1 MTSENNQDKNC
12 PQCFFQNP
20 ITHIRCHL
28 CDWPLLDELDINKTR
43 FVEHGADQIQ
53 PAVPELTDLEL
64 TDLELTETTLAE
76 DTVFPEVDAAFINS
90 SDQDITQAPE
100 PVTTTSESSTHSPKS
115 KFNLT
120 GELAHFEVREIL
132 GQGGL
137 GAVYRAKDKTLE
149 RNVALKML
157 KTKAGTSQTANSMLL
172 DEARMACKLN
182 HPNIV
187 TIFDVAR
194 AQNSNFIIMEW
205 VDGQSLDQVI
215 PPTGLPLETA
225 LEYASQIIAGIACA
239 HQSNIIHSDIKPQNI
254 MLTVD
259 GTIKVLD
266 FGIAG
271 LISHQKTAKEAKK
284 ENEKEGGKKG
294 KKQSSQQDKTI
305 TTMATKGFTGT
316 PGYISPE
323 QALGSEN
330 LDQRSDI
337 FSFGILL
344 YQMLTGKRPFEGAN
358 GKARNQAIIIG
369 NYAPLPSHL
378 PVDLRAIVAHCL
390 AHSIE
395 DRYQSSNQLS
405 LDLHNYLNGE
415 PVSVISSRRYWLKKK
430 TLKHKWPVLFL
441 LLLSVGGITQ
451 LVWQQIQ
458 SHQQQEREQ
467 LLTRFI
473 SHVETLE
480 AKVQMSRMA
489 PRHDTSAE
497 SVQWLQQIDSLKQQI
512 TTLGD
517 AAYGSGHYTIGRMYY
532 ALQQYDLALM
542 HSQQA
547 WQSSFQQPRVAYT
560 LALSHSAIYQ
570 RQKAI
575 ISNLSSR
582 SARKDRMATLDK
594 QHKQPAINYLNQGM
608 TGSPYQSYGKA
619 LLQFYQGEQQ
629 QALTTLNN
637 SQDLPVWFYQHH
649 LLRGD
654 IYLAKAEAAGATNN
668 NDKVINNTT
677 LALQYYAKAAEL
689 GRSDLQLQL
698 KPLAVYF
705 QQLINAVYGNQQDF
719 ESSYQQAMTFVDNA
733 MVIAPNHYQP
743 YFIKGQLLS
752 IKSNYQDQHSGQPI
766 ASQQQAI
773 KQLQQALNYS
783 ANNTDIL
790 SSLAMAYFRKSKLLQ
805 DRNFPVEQALEHSL
819 NTFER
824 IPKQHRDYFF
834 FNSFANL
841 LQMRAID
848 HAKRQQAFG
857 VKIALKNSEKQKA
870 LALKPYFEQAINT
883 YLQASQLQ
891 PQRIGAQVNLA
902 TSYLRWSQFLSPVKA
917 QQQLLQAIAQ
927 YQQALMLNPQHF
939 VVNYYLGQ
947 SYRWLAKINNTL
959 LLDKSNELKQAK
971 FYLAQ
976 AEQVHA
982 KHPFVVVENALLTAD
997 IAIYQWQQGL
1007 PYQDLFKQAKNSV
1020 QQALLQNPD
1029 NRLLID
1035 NNSLL
1040 YRLEQQLSYF
1050 ENGYKIVNVDQY
1062 KMALIETIK
1071 SVNYG
1076 QEGHFLL
1083 QLLNDKWQG
1092 IEQTKIDHLPVHIE
1106 AQLVTAEW
1114 YSQSGRYAQAEQ
1126 YFNAIKQYYPSLL
1139 WLYHRQHLQRWLNA
1153 LQQTNTPSADS
1164 EKSVGALQLKQQLK
1178 QEIQVLNQQLEQY
1191 YPALVTVFSDIS

>member
-1 MTSENNQDKNC
+1 MTSENNHYKNC

-20 ITHIRCHL
+20 ITHTHCQL

-43 FVEHGADQIQ
+43 FVEHHADQTQ
-53 PAVPELTDLEL
+53 QADP
-64 TDLELTETTLAE
+64 ELTETKFAE
-76 DTVFPEVDAAFINS
+76 DTVFPELDAAFINN

-100 PVTTTSESSTHSPKS
+100 PVAKSSESSTHSPKS

-120 GELAHFEVREIL
+120 GELAHFEVLEIL
-132 GQGGL
+132 GQGGM
-137 GAVYRAKDKTLE
+137 GAVYRAKDKMLE

-157 KTKAGTSQTANSMLL
+157 KTKAGTSQAANSMLL

-254 MLTVD
+254 MLTLD

-271 LISHQKTAKEAKK
+271 LICHQKTAGEAKK
-284 ENEKEGGKKG
+284 EDGKEHKKED
-294 KKQSSQQDKTI
+294 KNQNSQQDKTI

-323 QALGSEN
+323 QALGKKN

-337 FSFGILL
+337 FSFGVLL
-344 YQMLTGKRPFEGAN
+344 YQMLTGKRPFEGDN
-358 GKARNQAIIIG
+358 GKARNQAIIMG
-369 NYAPLPSHL
+369 DYAPLPSQL
-378 PVDLRAIVAHCL
+378 PVDLRAIVDHCL
-390 AHSIE
+390 AHAIE
-395 DRYQSSNQLS
+395 DRYQSSRQLS
-405 LDLHNYLNGE
+405 HDLHNYLNGE
-415 PVSVISSRRYWLKKK
+415 PVSVISSRRYWLQKK
-430 TLKHKWPVLFL
+430 TLKHKWPVLVL
-441 LLLSVGGITQ
+441 LLLSLGSITQ

-497 SVQWLQQIDSLKQQI
+497 TAQWLQQIDTLKQQI

-517 AAYGSGHYTIGRMYY
+517 AAYGSGHYAIGRMYY
-532 ALQQYDLALM
+532 ALQQYDLALI

-547 WQSSFQQPRVAYT
+547 WQSGFQQPRVAYT

-570 RQKAI
+570 RKKGI

-608 TGSPYQSYGKA
+608 KGSPYQSYAKA

-629 QALTTLNN
+629 QALATLNN

-654 IYLAKAEAAGATNN
+654 ISLAKAEVASAAHGGNEVA
-668 NDKVINNTT
+668 INTQR
-677 LALQYYAKAAEL
+677 ALQHYAKAAEL

-705 QQLINAVYGNQQDF
+705 RQLTNAVYGNQQNF
-719 ESSYQQAMTFVDNA
+719 ETTFQQAMGFVDNA

-743 YFIKGQLLS
+743 YFIKGRLLS
-752 IKSNYQDQHSGQPI
+752 RKSAYQDQHSGQPI

-773 KQLQQALNYS
+773 EHLQQALNYS

-790 SSLAMAYFRKSKLLQ
+790 FSLARAYFQKSKLLQ
-805 DRNFPVEQALEHSL
+805 DRDFPVEQAFEHSL

-834 FNSFANL
+834 FNSYASL
-841 LQMRAID
+841 LQTLAIENG
-848 HAKRQQAFG
+848 KRQQVLG
-857 VKIALKNSEKQKA
+857 VKKAPKSSKKQKA
-870 LALKPYFEQAINT
+870 LSLKPYFEQAINT
-883 YLQASQLQ
+883 YQQASQLQ
-891 PQRIGAQVNLA
+891 PKRIGAQINLA
-902 TSYLRWSQFLSPVKA
+902 TTYLDWSQFVSPVKA

-927 YQQALMLNPQHF
+927 YQQALTLNPQHF

-959 LLDKSNELKQAK
+959 LLDNSFELKQAK

-976 AEQVHA
+976 AEQVQA
-982 KHPFVVVENALLTAD
+982 KHPFVVVERAMLAAD

-1007 PYQDLFKQAKNSV
+1007 PYQSLLKEAKNSV
-1020 QQALLQNPD
+1020 KQALLLNPD
-1029 NRLLID
+1029 NSLLID
-1035 NNSLL
+1035 NNAFL
-1040 YRLEQQLSYF
+1040 YRLVQQLSYF
-1050 ENGYKIVNVDQY
+1050 ENGFKIDNIESY
-1062 KMALIETIK
+1062 NKALIETIK
-1071 SVNYG
+1071 SVSYG
-1076 QEGHFLL
+1076 QEGLFLL
-1083 QLLNDKWQG
+1083 QLLNHKWQG
-1092 IEQTKIDHLPVHIE
+1092 IKQTEIDHLPAHIE
-1106 AQLVTAEW
+1106 TQLVTAEW
-1114 YSQSGRYAQAEQ
+1114 YSQNGRYAQAERH
-1126 YFNAIKQYYPSLL
+1126 FNTIEQYYPSLL

-1153 LQQTNTPSADS
+1153 LQQTNTTLADT
-1164 EKSVGALQLKQQLK
+1164 EKAAHVLQSKQQLK
-1178 QEIQVLNQQLEQY
+1178 QKLKKQIQVLNQQLGQY
-1191 YPALVTVFSDIS
+1191 YPALVTAT